1 MKPRDRF
8 SLFTMGNFT
17 AYLTDFRWLWHLGFW
32 LMYGISRLFQ
42 YYLTILYY
50 EHIYLEFMLLTDL
63 SIVVVVYATLWL
75 YKNLPF
81 KYYILSGLLLWLL
94 YLGLVVL
101 FQKYYLSSV
110 KEIEESS
117 FWSLYFP
124 YLTKYLMTFIILTL
138 AKYFKDNFVQYQL
151 ESRQKKLQI
160 QYELE
165 HLKSQISPHFLFNTM
180 NNFYGLA
187 VQKSDKLPELMVK
200 LSNLLRY
207 SLYETK
213 KDSVQIFQEIT
224 HLQNFISL
232 DRIRL
237 EDDLLFD
244 FSTNITSQHKET
256 ISPLLLVVFVEN
268 AFKHSRSSMSKQ
280 IEIRISA
287 YIDEHSCI
295 SFNVFN
301 TCGAEGSSSKEAGIG
316 LENVQRR
323 LNVLYPGDLHTL
335 KIMQGQNYFEVDL
348 KMKL

>member
-1 MKPRDRF
+1 LNPKN
-8 SLFTMGNFT
+8 LNGIFTMGNFT
-17 AYLTDFRWLWHLGFW
+17 DYLTDFRWLWHVGFW
-32 LMYGISRLFQ
+32 IMYGISRLFQ

-50 EHIYLEFMLLTDL
+50 EDIYLQFMLLTDL

-75 YKNLPF
+75 YKNLQLKF
-81 KYYILSGLLLWLL
+81 YLISGLVLWLL
-94 YLGLVVL
+94 YLGFVVL
-101 FQKYYLSSV
+101 FQKYYLSGV
-110 KEIEESS
+110 KEIDESS
-117 FWSLYFP
+117 FWNLYFP
-124 YLTKYLMTFIILTL
+124 YLTKYLMTFIILSL

-151 ESRQKKLQI
+151 ENRQKKLQT

-268 AFKHSRSSMSKQ
+268 AFKHSRSSMTKQ
-280 IEIRISA
+280 IEIKISA
-287 YIDEHSCI
+287 YIDENSCL

-301 TCGAEGSSSKEAGIG
+301 TCGVEKHSGKDVGIG
-316 LENVQRR
+316 LENVKRR

-335 KIMQGQNYFEVDL
+335 KIMQEENYFEVDL